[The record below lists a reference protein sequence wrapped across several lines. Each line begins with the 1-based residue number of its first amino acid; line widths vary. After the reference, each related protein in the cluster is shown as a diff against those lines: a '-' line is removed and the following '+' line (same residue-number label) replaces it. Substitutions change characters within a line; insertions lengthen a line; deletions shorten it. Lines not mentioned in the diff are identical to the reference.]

1 MDFEFGKVSLQ
12 KKVMRLMH
20 KDNITLKQAW
30 KRVLSGKGT
39 KRSKVS
45 SSKMTKKMLD
55 KLSVKNLQKLAKKHK
70 VSIYKKSTRTHVKK
84 ATLLKRLK
92 ASRSIK
98 KILMSASKMKH
109 SRFGEFKLKAGEPPL
124 FTPLEIALGQTYPYQ
139 QKHYKKIPT
148 SLLSYNLQK
157 NFQYSPG
164 ALGRSS
170 LPYYS
175 SVSDPAYPK
184 MSKVNNF
191 GRYFH

>member
-1 MDFEFGKVSLQ
+1 
-12 KKVMRLMH
+12 MH

-30 KRVLSGKGT
+30 KKVLSGKGN

-70 VSIYKKSTRTHVKK
+70 VSIYKKGTRTHVKK
-84 ATLLKRLK
+84 ATLLRRLK
-92 ASRSIK
+92 NSRSIK
-98 KILMSASKMKH
+98 KILMSASRMKH
-109 SRFGEFKLKAGEPPL
+109 SRFGEFKLKTGEPSL
-124 FTPLEIALGQTYPYQ
+124 YTPLELALAQTYPYQ

-148 SLLSYNLQK
+148 SLLSYNFQK

-170 LPYYS
+170 LPFYAN
-175 SVSDPAYPK
+175 VSDPKYPG
-184 MSKVNNF
+184 MTKVNKF